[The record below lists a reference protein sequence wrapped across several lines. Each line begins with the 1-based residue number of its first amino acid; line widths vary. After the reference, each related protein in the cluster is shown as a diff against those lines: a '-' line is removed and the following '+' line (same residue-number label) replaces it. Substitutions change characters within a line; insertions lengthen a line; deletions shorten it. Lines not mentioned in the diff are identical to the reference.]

1 MNILAIANNKGGVGK
16 TTSAQNIGAA
26 IATFSNSKVLIIDL
40 DPQASLSN
48 SFGIC
53 LQPTDP
59 HVGHFLL
66 GKASLEETIKTY
78 KQSKI
83 DILPASMG
91 LIEEEDNLKKDRQFP
106 FTLLKGLEKATTK
119 YDFVVIDCP
128 PMLSSFTKIA
138 LVACQKYYV
147 PLQAEYFSY
156 QGLKNF
162 IYYAN
167 DVLSINKRLD
177 LGGIFAIR
185 FNPYIKNNF
194 NKHIIQSIQ
203 NQLPDKLLKTYI
215 RENIAISK
223 SQAKGEHIFDYDIRS
238 NGALDY
244 HSLTKEIILK

>member
-26 IATFSNSKVLIIDL
+26 IATFSNSKVLIVDL

-48 SFGIC
+48 SFGIR
-53 LQPTDP
+53 LQATDP

-66 GKASLEETIKTY
+66 GKISLEETIKTY
-78 KQSKI
+78 KQSNI
-83 DILPASMG
+83 DILPASIG

-106 FTLLKGLEKATTK
+106 FTLLRGLEKATKK

-128 PMLSSFTKIA
+128 PMLSAFTKIA
-138 LVACQKYYV
+138 LATCQRYYV

-167 DVLSINKRLD
+167 DIISINKKLE

-203 NQLPDKLLKTYI
+203 DQLPDKLLKTYI
-215 RENIAISK
+215 RENVAISK
-223 SQAKGEHIFDYDIRS
+223 SQAKGEHIFDYDTNS

-244 HSLTKEIILK
+244 HKLTKEIILR